1 MNVPMAG
8 PGSRASSPQ
17 VHPADDRT
25 DIRLHVYRVTKY
37 DPADRN
43 EKGYY
48 IGAENEYSDHG
59 PVEAA
64 YLASV
69 AAFAEETGITH
80 LTIRDPGVTGFVN
93 FGAASPIDGHGLA
106 GLFPPD
112 LTGYHDGA
120 RAPMSVALELV
131 RAMLR
136 DNGAWC
142 RLEAGDQ
149 FFVHVGYDQ
158 YVYVG
163 SALPC
168 PRAVALTHQR
178 GLFAEPINQSPYD
191 PQLDE
196 DDPARRRPADDAFWA
211 ELDALISKQG
221 AVVLEEGYL
230 SNASRWHRIT
240 LDEVAPTRTRLAPRA
255 RLLVWPDDLSTDV
268 DAVLAGL
275 PDDGLVEI
283 VWQNSQ
289 GHITS
294 LTVDD
299 ADYPAL
305 PAMLADAHA
314 VMILSGYADE
324 RTPLMAAVIPDPDGV
339 LRARWMP

>member
-8 PGSRASSPQ
+8 TGSPASSPQ
-17 VHPADDRT
+17 AHASGGGADKV
-25 DIRLHVYRVTKY
+25 LHVYRITKY
-37 DPADRN
+37 DPADRD
-43 EKGYY
+43 EQGSYV
-48 IGAENEYSDHG
+48 GPEDVYSDHG

-64 YLASV
+64 YLAAV

-80 LTIRDPGVTGFVN
+80 LAIREPEVTGYVS
-93 FGAASPIDGHGLA
+93 FGAEPPIDGHGLA

-120 RAPMSVALELV
+120 LVPMAVALELV

-142 RLEAGDQ
+142 RLHVEDR

-168 PRAVALTHQR
+168 PHAVALTHHR

-196 DDPARRRPADDAFWA
+196 DDVGRRPADAAFWA
-211 ELDALISKQG
+211 ELDALIIERG
-221 AVVLEEGYL
+221 AVVLEERYV

-240 LDEVAPTRTRLAPRA
+240 PDEVTAIRARLAPRV
-255 RLLVWPDDLSTDV
+255 RLLVWPDLSTDV
-268 DAVLAGL
+268 EAALAGL
-275 PDDGLVEI
+275 PDDGFAEI

-294 LTVDD
+294 LTVDESNS
-299 ADYPAL
+299 PAL
-305 PAMLADAHA
+305 PAILAAA
-314 VMILSGYADE
+314 RAMMILSGWADE
-324 RTPLMAAVIPDPDGV
+324 REPLMTAVLPDPDGV
-339 LRARWMP
+339 LRARWTP

>member
-1 MNVPMAG
+1 MKAPTAG
-8 PGSRASSPQ
+8 PGSQASP
-17 VHPADDRT
+17 PEAYPTGDRT
-25 DIRLHVYRVTKY
+25 ATRLHVHRVTKY

-43 EKGYY
+43 EHGHHV
-48 IGAENEYSDHG
+48 GPDDVYSDHG

-69 AAFAEETGITH
+69 AAFAEEAGITH
-80 LTIRDPGVTGFVN
+80 LTIREPEVSGFVN
-93 FGAASPIDGHGLA
+93 FGADPPVDGHGLA

-120 RAPMSVALELV
+120 QVPMAVALELV
-131 RAMLR
+131 RVMLR

-142 RLEAGDQ
+142 RLEAEDQ

-163 SALPC
+163 SASSC
-168 PRAVALTHQR
+168 PHAVTLTHQR
-178 GLFAEPINQSPYD
+178 GLFAEPIDQSPYD

-196 DDPARRRPADDAFWA
+196 DRFRTATPADDAFWA
-211 ELDALISKQG
+211 ELNALISQQG

-240 LDEVAPTRTRLAPRA
+240 LDEVVPTRTRLTPRA
-255 RLLVWPDDLSTDV
+255 RLRIWPDLSTDV
-268 DAVLAGL
+268 DATLADL
-275 PDDGLVEI
+275 PHEGFVEI
-283 VWQNSQ
+283 VWQDPQ

-294 LTVDD
+294 LTVDESK
-299 ADYPAL
+299 YPAL
-305 PAMLADAHA
+305 PAMPAEARA
-314 VMILSGYADE
+314 VLILSSYQDE
-324 RTPLMAAVIPDPDGV
+324 RTPLMAAVMPDPDGV